1 MSDTDERDPL
11 LPYPGYQASA
21 FSSRLRARREAAMS
35 QDLAWGTVTPRK
47 CRRHEWVV
55 FVSTQDSIAPGLPA
69 TYTAC
74 QRCHQ
79 RKDPTASLRGK
90 RNRSRGN
97 AIEREVAKQLGLRR
111 VGQYGGPE
119 DIGDHTSPF
128 LVQVKSGKSFP
139 ERLYRWLKAL
149 PSNANQTPIVVVT
162 DAPGPGRRR
171 RALVVL
177 TLEDW
182 VALHGPVGEEAA

>member
-1 MSDTDERDPL
+1 
-11 LPYPGYQASA
+11 
-21 FSSRLRARREAAMS
+21 MS

-47 CRRHEWVV
+47 CRHPKMSRV
-55 FVSTQDSIAPGLPA
+55 FTVTDATTRPISGYSTCGSCGQPIDVA
-69 TYTAC
+69 
-74 QRCHQ
+74 
-79 RKDPTASLRGK
+79 ASRRG
-90 RNRSRGN
+90 RTNRQRGN